1 MRALRHDLDLSN
13 MSKGFR
19 RDCLRLN
26 VARRACTPRRALD
39 GKTPFEVVWPG
50 QQPPYKYFKVFGSAC
65 TLLRHAKTVQDK
77 TIPRGEPA
85 IYIGTAAG
93 EREKHS
99 GFLLWVPRLRK
110 RIIAEHVEFNEH
122 RLPARREPNVVDF
135 ATALPGYITAQEYL
149 GDLCDDL
156 PAYEDTVPTEHVTD
170 LDDSHEPDADDDIIA
185 CEEAAPEANDDAE
198 PEAAPVQLPLTPLA
212 QRLFDRLHD
221 EPIYEGH
228 TLLTPRRLDSGRQ
241 LENEAARQLALRSIR
256 TSLIVKQ
263 TVRKSWIL
271 PCESASSPPTGNSSI
286 LPCGHDLILP
296 TASASSDAM
305 FTTPAKNTGTRM
317 CASQNTSL
325 APRTTA

>member
-1 MRALRHDLDLSN
+1 MLLWHVRLGGIGEYALQELARTRPTIFTYKHTTKLPPCECCQRSRARRQNAPPVSNRNPAVLGEIHFDLFFVAGDIMLYLIDRASRMEWIYFLEHKNDVKIALQQFLIDVNQHSFSVGSFTIPRASAREKGLDLEGIIGTLNEKGLSQKVKLFYSDNAKEHIDSELQQLLFDLLIDQRFSVVESQHQNGLAENGGGWSLMRALRHDLDLSN

-122 RLPARREPNVVDF
+122 RLPAP
-135 ATALPGYITAQEYL
+135 
-149 GDLCDDL
+149 
-156 PAYEDTVPTEHVTD
+156 
-170 LDDSHEPDADDDIIA
+170 
-185 CEEAAPEANDDAE
+185 
-198 PEAAPVQLPLTPLA
+198 
-212 QRLFDRLHD
+212 
-221 EPIYEGH
+221 
-228 TLLTPRRLDSGRQ
+228 
-241 LENEAARQLALRSIR
+241 
-256 TSLIVKQ
+256 
-263 TVRKSWIL
+263 
-271 PCESASSPPTGNSSI
+271 
-286 LPCGHDLILP
+286 
-296 TASASSDAM
+296 
-305 FTTPAKNTGTRM
+305 
-317 CASQNTSL
+317 
-325 APRTTA
+325 